1 MKSILLAL
9 ALAMPAAHAQ
19 IVTQV
24 QTSTVAPALEVQRL
38 APQLV
43 AFAGG
48 DTNFANLVNG
58 LALGVPVTLTTPVA
72 TGGMQVVTF
81 TPAGTMTSL
90 QIAQLLENARQSLI
104 ARGVAAP
111 TAQQLGATLTGGSLV
126 TAAGATAVN
135 GLVDTAAPTIPAVAA
150 AGATAPTTQSPAVAI
165 QNSTSAAGGTSS
177 GARNTSD
184 SPLPRGVSD
193 TPPLPVPGVTTPAP
207 GTAATTGTPGTGVS
221 AAPATEPRISI
232 PAASGGTTS
241 RGGFG
246 QAGR

>member
-1 MKSILLAL
+1 MRSLLIAL

-19 IVTQV
+19 VVTQV

-48 DTNFANLVNG
+48 DLNFANLVNG
-58 LALGVPVTLTTPVA
+58 LALGVPVRLITPNA
-72 TGGMQVVTF
+72 PDGAQAVTF
-81 TPAGTMTSL
+81 TPTGTMTSL
-90 QIAQLLENARQSLI
+90 QIAQLLETARQSLI
-104 ARGVAAP
+104 VRGVATP
-111 TAQQLGATLTGGSLV
+111 TAQQLAATLTGGSLV
-126 TAAGATAVN
+126 TATGTTTMNALVGTSTTPTTA
-135 GLVDTAAPTIPAVAA
+135 AA
-150 AGATAPTTQSPAVAI
+150 AGATAPATQSPAVAI
-165 QNSTSAAGGTSS
+165 QNSTSAAAAGGTIS

-193 TPPLPVPGVTTPAP
+193 TPPLPVPGVTAP
-207 GTAATTGTPGTGVS
+207 VQGTATTGTE
-221 AAPATEPRISI
+221 A
-232 PAASGGTTS
+232 